1 MSNSVEFYTISFRNK
16 KNNKEIEYVSVDLR
30 AFFDLLEQTLS
41 VKSTEKLRVIDY
53 RAILAPKV
61 YRNKDFIV
69 IPFGKLKD
77 GKVYTSNKDNFE
89 EIDSDVFE
97 ITSIAYDINF
107 NIAMKTINKLGPSVT
122 LIEGYINSFLPE
134 DCPYVISFIP
144 ILQNYGLEKLRNA
157 KIVKSITLEF
167 DFGNGINKYFYEN
180 TEDNGGIGKSLNKMF
195 NNCRDDLDTQKIRVK
210 MSVGRKKEDTM
221 NVESVRN
228 LLASMDLDNDSL
240 SQVIIEYKNGETE
253 KKKPAYLR
261 NTNILLKDTFPLKEN
276 YINPMYLL
284 NNCEDIFLKN
294 RYVCNVTVNEIQK
307 SKMSADYELKRLIHK
322 LPNENYD

>member
-30 AFFDLLEQTLS
+30 AFFDLLEQALS
-41 VKSTEKLRVIDY
+41 EESTEKLREVDY

-107 NIAMKTINKLGPSVT
+107 NIAMKTINKFGPSVT
-122 LIEGYINSFLPE
+122 LIEEYINSFLPS

-180 TEDNGGIGKSLNKMF
+180 MEDNGGIRKSLNKILTTLESL
-195 NNCRDDLDTQKIRVK
+195 C
-210 MSVGRKKEDTM
+210 KKASAFLLET
-221 NVESVRN
+221 NVPLLPKVINFST
-228 LLASMDLDNDSL
+228 LLLTSLALASVVTTYPLVITVLERPAKMLLLMWVSLFNFLILISL
-240 SQVIIEYKNGETE
+240 SIRGT
-253 KKKPAYLR
+253 
-261 NTNILLKDTFPLKEN
+261 
-276 YINPMYLL
+276 
-284 NNCEDIFLKN
+284 
-294 RYVCNVTVNEIQK
+294 
-307 SKMSADYELKRLIHK
+307 
-322 LPNENYD
+322 